1 MIKSFKDK
9 LTEQLFNRQGVPKWK
24 GIEEIAR
31 KKLEMLDAA
40 TRLEQLYAVPG
51 NRLRKLEGNLKD
63 YYRIWINKQYRLLFQ
78 WKNNHAYQVVISKHY
93 Q

>member
-1 MIKSFKDK
+1 MIKSFGDK
-9 LTEQLFNRQGVPKWK
+9 FTEQLFNRQVVLKWK

-31 KKLEMLDAA
+31 KKLEMLHA
-40 TRLEQLYAVPG
+40 TTDLKQLRAVPG
-51 NRLRKLEGNLKD
+51 NQLRKLEGNLKD

-78 WKNNHAYQVVISKHY
+78 WKNPHAYQVSISKHY